1 MADIDVALIDA
12 AFQLIREVGDE
23 EHHTVSAAVRTM
35 GGEII
40 TGVNLAHF
48 TGGPCAE
55 VVALA
60 NVAAARAVAQTIVAV
75 SGNDLLA
82 PCGRCRQILIDYWPE
97 VNVVVPDVDGR
108 PVTIPILGLLP
119 FAYLSNA

>member
-1 MADIDVALIDA
+1 MTDVEIELIDIA
-12 AFQLIREVGDE
+12 YRLIQEVGDAE
-23 EHHTVSAAVRTM
+23 NHTVSAAVRTTD
-35 GGEII
+35 GDVV

-60 NVAAARAVAQTIVAV
+60 NVVTAGAKAQTIVAV
-75 SGNDLLA
+75 SANSMLA

-97 VNVVVPDVDGR
+97 VRVLVPADDGK
-108 PVTIPILGLLP
+108 PMAVTIKELLP
-119 FAYLSNA
+119 FAYLANE